1 MCCLNFEDEFL
12 FAVVDVFVDVVMI
25 DVDVTL
31 TELASVCWIALTA
44 CMDWFNICVKLVFPT
59 WLQSKTQIYLTCK

>member
-1 MCCLNFEDEFL
+1 MKMCCLNFEDEFL

-31 TELASVCWIALTA
+31 TELASVC
-44 CMDWFNICVKLVFPT
+44 
-59 WLQSKTQIYLTCK
+59 